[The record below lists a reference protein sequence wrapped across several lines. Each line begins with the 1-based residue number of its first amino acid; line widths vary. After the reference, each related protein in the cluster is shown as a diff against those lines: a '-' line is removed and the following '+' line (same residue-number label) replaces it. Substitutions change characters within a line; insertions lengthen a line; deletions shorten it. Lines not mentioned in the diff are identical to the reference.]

1 MRRTKGNGA
10 LAARPSNERPYV
22 IAAGGNL
29 DLALGELEL
38 AEEGQFVLGQQVSQP
53 DDIGR
58 EGMIDRT
65 PVLRLVS
72 SGS

>member
-1 MRRTKGNGA
+1 
-10 LAARPSNERPYV
+10 
-22 IAAGGNL
+22 
-29 DLALGELEL
+29 LALGELEL
-38 AEEGQFVLGQQVSQP
+38 AEEGQFVFGQQVSQP

-65 PVLRLVS
+65 PILRLVS